1 MIKIR
6 GWPGIIFLV
15 TAFYSPLS
23 VVFLYKMPGS
33 YIFNQINRRLT
44 MIAVKTMLL
53 KQRGTAL
60 VHTRLWIYFWC
71 KLIDQG

>member
-6 GWPGIIFLV
+6 GCPGIIFLV

-23 VVFLYKMPGS
+23 VIRTVKMPGS
-33 YIFNQINRRLT
+33 YIFMWLNSMLT
-44 MIAVKTMLL
+44 SAAVKTMLL

>member
-6 GWPGIIFLV
+6 GCPEIIFWV

-23 VVFLYKMPGS
+23 VIRIVKMPCS
-33 YIFNQINRRLT
+33 YIFRYLDSMLT
-44 MIAVKTMLL
+44 SAAVKTMHL

>member
-23 VVFLYKMPGS
+23 EVFSSKMPGS
-33 YIFNQINRRLT
+33 YIFSQINGMLT
-44 MIAVKTMLL
+44 MSPVKTMLL
-53 KQRGTAL
+53 KERSTAL
-60 VHTRLWIYFWC
+60 VHTRVWIYFWC